1 MGKYVLDER
10 GEPKLCQ
17 DLHVWARWYEKAFT
31 DKTVQVALTFLE
43 DRKKRRKVRVSTVF
57 LSLDHGFDKTPIL
70 WETAVFGD
78 ERFTENMDRC
88 GGSREQALAMH
99 DRMVKLIQRLLDDEK
114 SKEASHRRR

>member
-17 DLHVWARWYEKAFT
+17 DLHTWAHWYEKAF
-31 DKTVQVALTFLE
+31 KERAVQVALTFMGG
-43 DRKKRRKVRVSTVF
+43 KKIRVSTVF
-57 LSLDHGFDKTPIL
+57 LSLDHGFNSTPIL

-78 ERFTENMDRC
+78 KRFVENMDRC